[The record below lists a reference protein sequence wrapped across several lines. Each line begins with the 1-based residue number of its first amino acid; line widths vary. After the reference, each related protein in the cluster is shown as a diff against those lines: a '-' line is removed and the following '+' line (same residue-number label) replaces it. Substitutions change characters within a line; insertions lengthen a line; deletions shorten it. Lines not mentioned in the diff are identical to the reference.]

1 MNENFSQKLF
11 MLRRASFK
19 NKINK
24 AVGMLTD
31 PHDSVQIN
39 NALKYLDNSKQRV
52 VLLDRIIY
60 LRDQKS
66 KRDEESRFQQMKPLL
81 QRVSKKLSHKT
92 TGELKFEKV
101 VYDMKK
107 IQTPQRKAVSKTS
120 LSCLTTELEA
130 YRETPINKSKQQM
143 RLSAILNT
151 DSTSY

>member
-1 MNENFSQKLF
+1 

-19 NKINK
+19 NKISN

-66 KRDEESRFQQMKPLL
+66 KRDEESRF
-81 QRVSKKLSHKT
+81 
-92 TGELKFEKV
+92 
-101 VYDMKK
+101 
-107 IQTPQRKAVSKTS
+107 
-120 LSCLTTELEA
+120 
-130 YRETPINKSKQQM
+130 
-143 RLSAILNT
+143 
-151 DSTSY
+151 